1 MNPGKREPQASHP
14 VVNVSPLGTF
24 SLEVLPS
31 CGNLGEKISD
41 FDARP
46 GRSPGGSAVDDRS
59 GFEVDRKTLFAVSQP
74 SEETHA

>member
-14 VVNVSPLGTF
+14 VVNVSPLGAF

-31 CGNLGEKISD
+31 CWNLGEKVSD

-46 GRSPGGSAVDDRS
+46 GGAPGGSAVDDRS
-59 GFEVDRKTLFAVSQP
+59 SFEVDRKTFFAVRQP
-74 SEETHA
+74 SEQTHA